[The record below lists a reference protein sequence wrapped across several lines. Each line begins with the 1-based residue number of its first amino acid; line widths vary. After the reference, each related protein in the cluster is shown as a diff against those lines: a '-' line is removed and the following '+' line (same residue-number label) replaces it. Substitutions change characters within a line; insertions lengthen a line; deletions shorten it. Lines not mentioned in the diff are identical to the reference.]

1 LDELARLDERLEAHL
16 DGVRVAGESGW
27 DFVKKALEI
36 GEPGEVFAAA
46 VLAFE
51 SADEGR
57 TQDVLAVGM
66 ATSEA
71 ERGLISAL
79 GWLSYEQALKPM
91 NALLASS
98 ASAHRR
104 LGIAASAI
112 HRRNPGPAL
121 QIALASDDPL
131 LKARA
136 LRASGELGLVDRHT
150 TVLANI
156 KAEDSACRFWAA
168 WSAALISGHKDAVA
182 SLQNVVESGGPFRER
197 AVQMAVRRLPLRDAK
212 AWLTKLAKEDRQ
224 LRTAL
229 IGAGAIGEPEVIP
242 WLIEQMKVPELARVA
257 GEAFS
262 MLTGVDI
269 GYEDLDGKKPEG
281 FEAGPTDSPEDEDV
295 AMDTDLDLPWP
306 DPVRIQE
313 WWRAHSGDFQKGTRY
328 LLGQPIESE
337 ALRQVLKTGRQ
348 RQRAAAALELA
359 IMQPGRPLFEVRAPG
374 FRQQRLLP

>member
-1 LDELARLDERLEAHL
+1 LARSLPQVIPNLVDQHALEASHLWLLRSLSVRAPHYSLDELARLDERLEAHL
-16 DGVRVAGESGW
+16 DGLRVAGESGW

-168 WSAALISGHKDAVA
+168 WSTALISGHKDAVA

-242 WLIEQMKVPELARVA
+242 WLI
-257 GEAFS
+257 
-262 MLTGVDI
+262 
-269 GYEDLDGKKPEG
+269 
-281 FEAGPTDSPEDEDV
+281 
-295 AMDTDLDLPWP
+295 
-306 DPVRIQE
+306 
-313 WWRAHSGDFQKGTRY
+313 
-328 LLGQPIESE
+328 
-337 ALRQVLKTGRQ
+337 
-348 RQRAAAALELA
+348 
-359 IMQPGRPLFEVRAPG
+359 
-374 FRQQRLLP
+374 